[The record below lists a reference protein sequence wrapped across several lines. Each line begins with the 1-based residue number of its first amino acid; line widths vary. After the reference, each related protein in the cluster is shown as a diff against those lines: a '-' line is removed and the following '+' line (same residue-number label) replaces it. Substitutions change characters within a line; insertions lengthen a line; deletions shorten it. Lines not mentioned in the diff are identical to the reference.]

1 MVAFMVEAA
10 TTTELRV
17 SCLTLDIM
25 FADFHPAEDDGFLRA
40 INILFTSS
48 ESSEICCRVLN

>member
-1 MVAFMVEAA
+1 MVAFMMEAA

-17 SCLTLDIM
+17 SCLTLDIR
-25 FADFHPAEDDGFLRA
+25 FTDFYPAEDDGYLRA

-48 ESSEICCRVLN
+48 ESYGMCCRVLN